1 ARQLLEI
8 GKAEAHEELLGG
20 AIENR
25 AADDFLAARG
35 GDEALFEKRLDD
47 AADIDAADFVDF
59 GRGDGLLIGDDG
71 ERLERRHREANG
83 RLKAFD
89 EFADDVV
96 VLGLGVQLPA
106 AGNFADFDAAF
117 VGGMGGDEQVE
128 RGADFALFEREGVRE
143 LIERGGL
150 VRGIDDGFECG
161 LEFLGR
167 HRVVIGLEVL
177 LLDFGHRVGT
187 GEYRLEHFML
197 AKADIGEKRGLH
209 QQHGL
214 HAHHFEHG
222 EERNDHGVAGFA
234 SVKEFDER
242 DDFVGGDEALAEAV
256 HHLRDG
262 DAFMAQGKLGD
273 VFFAL
278 EDVLEG
284 LDEIHER
291 NDEFAFDFFTGV
303 ERAVWMRPDVL
314 LDLLLLIKELRG
326 ILEFFVLE
334 EAMNEFIA
342 RVFGFARGGERIG
355 GQQHLRLDVD
365 ERGRDID
372 EIRGDVYIERFELV
386 EIIEILLGDFGDGN
400 IVDVHLLLANQIEQK
415 IERAF
420 VGG

>member
-117 VGGMGGDEQVE
+117 VGG
-128 RGADFALFEREGVRE
+128 
-143 LIERGGL
+143 
-150 VRGIDDGFECG
+150 IDDGFECG

-256 HHLRDG
+256 HHLRYG

-372 EIRGDVYIERFELV
+372 EIRGDVY
-386 EIIEILLGDFGDGN
+386 
-400 IVDVHLLLANQIEQK
+400 
-415 IERAF
+415 
-420 VGG
+420 